1 MHNLMRCAE
10 SENCSNAVL
19 IFLLILSEMRWHY
32 NFLFHHVL
40 KSNHH
45 FTRDTLKIALQT
57 QNKHDDDASRLQQ
70 SSYTS

>member
-1 MHNLMRCAE
+1 MRCAE

-19 IFLLILSEMRWHY
+19 IFLLILSE
-32 NFLFHHVL
+32 NALALQFLFHHVL

-45 FTRDTLKIALQT
+45 FTGSTLKIALQI
-57 QNKHDDDASRLQQ
+57 QNKHDDDASRLRQ